1 MDGPSEENGGPSSS
15 VSVQRFLVDGGTIVS
30 IACVCG
36 QDWSLIQCLADE
48 LSSCPAQLIIDPL
61 QTRCG
66 GNFDQS
72 ATVPHLHHNTVR
84 HRLARIAELTGYE
97 LPDVAIRSTC
107 TPNGHR
113 NIPTRMTLASRDA
126 APLVPLGRH

>member
-1 MDGPSEENGGPSSS
+1 
-15 VSVQRFLVDGGTIVS
+15 VQRFLVDGGTIVS
-30 IACVCG
+30 VAREICG
-36 QDWSLIQCLADE
+36 RAWPLIQCLADE

-66 GNFDQS
+66 GNLDQS
-72 ATVPHLHHNTVR
+72 ATVPHIHHNTVR

-107 TPNGHR
+107 TPNKRSSQYPHADDVGE
-113 NIPTRMTLASRDA
+113 
-126 APLVPLGRH
+126 